1 MTCGSMGSA
10 RSTGRSRLS
19 GWACSWINGCENQ
32 TFPEEELAFLP
43 VLCNSR
49 LSLWFYSKAT
59 LPTDG
64 YVVTYN
70 DGSSAVA
77 VGGSLTHP
85 NDLGMEKI
93 VGRIIDILNL

>member
-1 MTCGSMGSA
+1 MGVEVHIA
-10 RSTGRSRLS
+10 DLYRT
-19 GWACSWINGCENQ
+19 AN
-32 TFPEEELAFLP
+32 
-43 VLCNSR
+43 
-49 LSLWFYSKAT
+49 

-70 DGSSAVA
+70 DGSSTVA

-93 VGRIIDILNL
+93 SGRIIDILKL

>member
-1 MTCGSMGSA
+1 M
-10 RSTGRSRLS
+10 
-19 GWACSWINGCENQ
+19 
-32 TFPEEELAFLP
+32 
-43 VLCNSR
+43 VH
-49 LSLWFYSKAT
+49 SKAT

-70 DGSSAVA
+70 DGSSAIA

-93 VGRIIDILNL
+93 AGRIIDILKL